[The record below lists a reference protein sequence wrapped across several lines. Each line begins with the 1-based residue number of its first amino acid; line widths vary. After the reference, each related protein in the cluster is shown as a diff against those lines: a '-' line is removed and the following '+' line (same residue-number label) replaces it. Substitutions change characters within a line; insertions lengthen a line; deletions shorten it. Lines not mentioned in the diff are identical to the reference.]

1 MADTPAVDD
10 MAADTLAADIQ
21 GGSLGCSGTF
31 KRLQSYIILLILL
44 IKFSYLL

>member
-10 MAADTLAADIQ
+10 MAADIQ